1 MTARAIMVFGTSSHV
16 GKSLLTA
23 ALFRAGR
30 SSRRAF
36 QNHRTYHWTPRLPW
50 RVWRLDGRRHCKLKP
65 HASRPRST

>member
-1 MTARAIMVFGTSSHV
+1 VTARAIMVFGTSSHV

-36 QNHRTYHWTPRLPW
+36 
-50 RVWRLDGRRHCKLKP
+50 
-65 HASRPRST
+65 